1 MVVVATSTT
10 LSSDVMPSEAIKG
23 YIAKVN
29 AAPSSHP
36 GNDASHSDIVNH
48 AKGLGF
54 SFSEQEIK
62 DHLDSDGVNNA
73 GGGGCNFNDVIF

>member
-1 MVVVATSTT
+1 
-10 LSSDVMPSEAIKG
+10 MPSEAIKG

-29 AAPSSHP
+29 ADPSSHP
-36 GNDASHSDIVNH
+36 GNNASHTDIVNH

>member
-1 MVVVATSTT
+1 MEAATLTT
-10 LSSDVMPSEAIKG
+10 LSSDSMPSEAVKG

-29 AAPSSHP
+29 SDPSIHP
-36 GNDASHSDIVNH
+36 GNNASHSDIVSH

-62 DHLDSDGVNNA
+62 DHLEADGVNNA